1 MWIDPYFRQ
10 QGIAKYKE
18 LKDDGKFEGLTR
30 VQIIKLLRSETGLG
44 LAECS
49 SIYRELNT
57 MTILLDK
64 LTDDKTVIG
73 NILTG
78 LKKKGGYCPCK
89 TGKKTKISALVKNIV
104 IQDIVIV
111 HYTRMPKYT
120 LHVPVYGSLDLV
132 ITAENEQEVLERY
145 LEERD
150 NLLKFNDGKLQDDL
164 DISYVV
170 QINDKTQC

>member
-1 MWIDPYFRQ
+1 M
-10 QGIAKYKE
+10 
-18 LKDDGKFEGLTR
+18 
-30 VQIIKLLRSETGLG
+30 
-44 LAECS
+44 
-49 SIYRELNT
+49 
-57 MTILLDK
+57 
-64 LTDDKTVIG
+64 
-73 NILTG
+73 
-78 LKKKGGYCPCK
+78 
-89 TGKKTKISALVKNIV
+89 

-150 NLLKFNDGKLQDDL
+150 NLSKFNDGKLQDDL

>member
-1 MWIDPYFRQ
+1 M
-10 QGIAKYKE
+10 
-18 LKDDGKFEGLTR
+18 
-30 VQIIKLLRSETGLG
+30 
-44 LAECS
+44 
-49 SIYRELNT
+49 
-57 MTILLDK
+57 
-64 LTDDKTVIG
+64 
-73 NILTG
+73 
-78 LKKKGGYCPCK
+78 
-89 TGKKTKISALVKNIV
+89 

-111 HYTRMPKYT
+111 HYTRMPKYA

>member
-1 MWIDPYFRQ
+1 
-10 QGIAKYKE
+10 
-18 LKDDGKFEGLTR
+18 
-30 VQIIKLLRSETGLG
+30 
-44 LAECS
+44 
-49 SIYRELNT
+49 

-89 TGKKTKISALVKNIV
+89 IGKEDENLCLVKNIV

-170 QINDKTQC
+170 QINNKTQC

>member
-1 MWIDPYFRQ
+1 M
-10 QGIAKYKE
+10 
-18 LKDDGKFEGLTR
+18 
-30 VQIIKLLRSETGLG
+30 
-44 LAECS
+44 
-49 SIYRELNT
+49 
-57 MTILLDK
+57 
-64 LTDDKTVIG
+64 
-73 NILTG
+73 
-78 LKKKGGYCPCK
+78 
-89 TGKKTKISALVKNIV
+89 

-111 HYTRMPKYT
+111 HYTRMPKYI

-170 QINDKTQC
+170 QINNKTQC

>member
-1 MWIDPYFRQ
+1 M
-10 QGIAKYKE
+10 E
-18 LKDDGKFEGLTR
+18 
-30 VQIIKLLRSETGLG
+30 
-44 LAECS
+44 
-49 SIYRELNT
+49 
-57 MTILLDK
+57 ILLDK

-73 NILTG
+73 NIFTG

-104 IQDIVIV
+104 IQDIVII

-170 QINDKTQC
+170 QINNKTQC

>member
-1 MWIDPYFRQ
+1 M
-10 QGIAKYKE
+10 
-18 LKDDGKFEGLTR
+18 
-30 VQIIKLLRSETGLG
+30 IKL
-44 LAECS
+44 
-49 SIYRELNT
+49 
-57 MTILLDK
+57 
-64 LTDDKTVIG
+64 
-73 NILTG
+73 
-78 LKKKGGYCPCK
+78 
-89 TGKKTKISALVKNIV
+89 GKKTKISTLVKNIV
-104 IQDIVIV
+104 IQDIV

-170 QINDKTQC
+170 QINNKTQC